1 MMTEGFSTENEILDD
16 ILKTLSDE
24 EKEKIKKL
32 SPTKFL
38 VKEHFNLG
46 LLIRNKYFYQNKK
59 QEELIKNIGNED
71 IFLFLDGNDFSDIIL
86 EKLYDRITTE
96 NKQQP

>member
-1 MMTEGFSTENEILDD
+1 MTEKIGYSTIDEILDD
-16 ILKTLSDE
+16 ILKILSDE

-32 SPTKFL
+32 SSTEFR

-59 QEELIKNIGNED
+59 QEELIKNVGNED
-71 IFLFLDGNDFSDIIL
+71 VFLFLDGNDFSDIIL
-86 EKLYDRITTE
+86 EKLYERVTKIKE
-96 NKQQP
+96 K